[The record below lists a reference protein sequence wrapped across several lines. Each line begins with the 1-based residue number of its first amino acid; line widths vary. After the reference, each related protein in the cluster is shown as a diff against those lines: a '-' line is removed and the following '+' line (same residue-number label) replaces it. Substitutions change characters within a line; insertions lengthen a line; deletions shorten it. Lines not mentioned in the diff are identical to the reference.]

1 MCIDKN
7 MPLVVITGYPCSGKS
22 FIAEQIYQYALQFSN
37 LDPSSVIL
45 LTDTKAGFNCN
56 APLDTSLEKNIRSS
70 LLSDTER
77 YLDKQTLVVVDA
89 SHEIKGWRYQMHCLS
104 RAVNTTYC
112 VVYCATPKNTC
123 IEWNESR
130 KQNHK
135 DHYSQDILYQL
146 FHRFEFPNPKNR
158 WDSPLITISPRDI
171 PFDDIF
177 KHVYSDTTRK
187 QKSGPSIATQPKPIA
202 IDPKILSIID
212 TVTNTVLQHIYKEQ
226 EASITRPVSCII
238 SSQDWPAK
246 LNLHQPLSIFEGQ
259 RLKKQFLSLYKQ
271 KPVDGDEIT
280 IMNAFVE
287 YLASILN
294 S

>member
-1 MCIDKN
+1 

-22 FIAEQIYQYALQFSN
+22 SIAEQIYQHALELSSLNSF
-37 LDPSSVIL
+37 SVIL
-45 LTDTKAGFNCN
+45 LKDTKAGFNCN
-56 APLDTSLEKNIRSS
+56 APLNTSLEKNIRSS

-77 YLDKQTLVVVDA
+77 HLDKQTLVIVDA

-104 RAVNTTYC
+104 RAVNTIYC

-135 DHYSQDILYQL
+135 DHYSQDILNQL

-158 WDSPLITISPRDI
+158 WDSPLITISPLDI
-171 PFDDIF
+171 RFDDVFTHIC
-177 KHVYSDTTRK
+177 SNTIQK

-212 TVTNTVLQHIYKEQ
+212 TVTNTVLQHIYKTQ
-226 EASITRPVSCII
+226 EASITRPASWII

-246 LNLHQPLSIFEGQ
+246 LNIHQPLSIVEGQ

-271 KPVDGDEIT
+271 KPIDGNEIV